1 MLGKGQVTREI
12 SVKAAKATFSTGSL
26 ARNINMDNM
35 EDIVVLEWK
44 FSPPDYFE
52 EPIHI
57 KRDDYV
63 MTISNGTVEA
73 RIRPE
78 IYDKDQ
84 SMRGRL
90 HSSLNDRFLGV
101 QLFSHKPYELSK
113 ASMYRLHPDGRKDIT
128 IFAESGVFKMTVG
141 EVDFILKDKDG
152 NVISDSRQERIQKKR
167 ELAELAEKYR
177 QKDPFVA
184 SILRSYNG
192 AVNDPD
198 NELVHLYEIRDAIAK
213 HFRGESAAISALGI
227 TRTQWSRLR
236 KLANDEPLKQGRHR
250 GKNPGVLRDATEGE
264 LGEARSIARNIV
276 KAYLDYLESLR

>member
-1 MLGKGQVTREI
+1 MDTD
-12 SVKAAKATFSTGSL
+12 
-26 ARNINMDNM
+26 MDNM

-52 EPIHI
+52 EPIHV

-73 RIRPE
+73 RIKPE
-78 IYDKDQ
+78 LYDKDQ
-84 SMRGRL
+84 SMRDRL

-101 QLFSHKPYELSK
+101 QLLSHKPYELSK

-128 IFAESGVFKMTVG
+128 IFPEPIVIRVSTG
-141 EVDFILKDKDG
+141 EPDIIVKDKDG
-152 NVISDSRQERIQKKR
+152 NVISDSRQERIQKKQ
-167 ELAELAEKYR
+167 ELAELVEKYR
-177 QKDPFVA
+177 QRDPFVA
-184 SILRSYNG
+184 AILRSYNE
-192 AVNDPD
+192 AVDDRD

-213 HFRGESAAISALGI
+213 HFGGESAAESVLGI
-227 TRTQWSRLR
+227 TGTQWSRLG

-264 LGEARSIARNIV
+264 LREARSIARNLIE
-276 KAYLDYLESLR
+276 AYLNYLESLK

>member
-1 MLGKGQVTREI
+1 
-12 SVKAAKATFSTGSL
+12 
-26 ARNINMDNM
+26 M

-63 MTISNGTVEA
+63 MTINNGAVEA

-84 SMRGRL
+84 SMRDRL
-90 HSSLNDRFLGV
+90 HISLNDRFLGV

-128 IFAESGVFKMTVG
+128 IFPEPIVITVSMG
-141 EVDFILKDKDG
+141 EPDIIVKDKDG
-152 NVISDSRQERIQKKR
+152 NVISDSRHERIHRKE
-167 ELAELAEKYR
+167 ELSELAEKYH
-177 QKDPFVA
+177 QKDPLVA
-184 SILRSYNG
+184 SVLRSYNK

-198 NELVHLYEIRDAIAK
+198 NELVHLYEIREAMAK
-213 HFRGESAAISALGI
+213 HFGDESSAQNILGI
-227 TRTQWSRLR
+227 SRKQWSKLG
-236 KLANDEPLKQGRHR
+236 KLANDEPLRQGGHR
-250 GKNPGVLRDATEGE
+250 GKNLGGLRDATEGE
-264 LGEARSIARNIV
+264 LKEARSISRNIV
-276 KAYLDYLESLR
+276 EAYLDYLESPK

>member
-1 MLGKGQVTREI
+1 
-12 SVKAAKATFSTGSL
+12 
-26 ARNINMDNM
+26 MDNT

-57 KRDDYV
+57 KRDDYI

-84 SMRGRL
+84 SMRDRL
-90 HSSLNDRFLGV
+90 YSSLNDRFLGV

-128 IFAESGVFKMTVG
+128 IFPESCVMTMTMG
-141 EVDFILKDKDG
+141 EPDIIVTDKDG
-152 NVISDSRQERIQKKR
+152 NIISDSKKARVQKKR
-167 ELAELAEKYR
+167 ELAELVEKYR
-177 QKDPFVA
+177 QKDSFVA
-184 SILRSYNG
+184 SLLKSYNE

-198 NELVHLYEIRDAIAK
+198 NELVHLYEIRDAIAEK
-213 HFRGESAAISALGI
+213 FGGEPGARSGLGI
-227 TRTQWSRLR
+227 TGTQWSRLG

-250 GKNPGVLRDATEGE
+250 GKNPGILRDATEGE
-264 LGEARSIARNIV
+264 LKEARGIARNLV
-276 KAYLDYLESLR
+276 EAYLDYLESLN

>member
-1 MLGKGQVTREI
+1 MNT
-12 SVKAAKATFSTGSL
+12 
-26 ARNINMDNM
+26 NMDNM

-78 IYDKDQ
+78 LYDKDQ
-84 SMRGRL
+84 SIRDRL

-113 ASMYRLHPDGRKDIT
+113 ASMYRLHRDGRKDVT
-128 IFAESGVFKMTVG
+128 IFPEPILITVSMG
-141 EVDFILKDKDG
+141 KPDIIVKDKDG
-152 NVISDSRQERIQKKR
+152 NVISDSRQERIQKKQ

-177 QKDPFVA
+177 QKDPFLA
-184 SILRSYNG
+184 SILHSYNE

-213 HFRGESAAISALGI
+213 HFRGELAAKSVLGI
-227 TRTQWSRLR
+227 SGTQWSRLG

-264 LGEARSIARNIV
+264 LREARSITRNLV
-276 KAYLDYLESLR
+276 EAYLDYLEGLK

>member
-1 MLGKGQVTREI
+1 MDT
-12 SVKAAKATFSTGSL
+12 
-26 ARNINMDNM
+26 NMDNM

-78 IYDKDQ
+78 LYDKDQ
-84 SMRGRL
+84 SIRDRL

-113 ASMYRLHPDGRKDIT
+113 ASMYRLHRDGRKDIT
-128 IFAESGVFKMTVG
+128 IFPEPILITVSMG
-141 EVDFILKDKDG
+141 EPDIIVKDKDG
-152 NVISDSRQERIQKKR
+152 NVISDSRQERIQKKQ

-177 QKDPFVA
+177 QKDPFLA
-184 SILRSYNG
+184 SILHSYNE

-213 HFRGESAAISALGI
+213 HFGGELAAKSVLGI
-227 TRTQWSRLR
+227 SGTQWSRLG

-264 LGEARSIARNIV
+264 LREARSITRNLV
-276 KAYLDYLESLR
+276 EAYLDYLEGLK

>member
-1 MLGKGQVTREI
+1 M
-12 SVKAAKATFSTGSL
+12 
-26 ARNINMDNM
+26 NINMDNT

-57 KRDDYV
+57 KRDDYI

-84 SMRGRL
+84 SMRDRL
-90 HSSLNDRFLGV
+90 YSSLNDRFLGV

-128 IFAESGVFKMTVG
+128 IFPESCVMTMTMG
-141 EVDFILKDKDG
+141 EPDIIVTDKDG
-152 NVISDSRQERIQKKR
+152 KIIGDSKNARVQKKR
-167 ELAELAEKYR
+167 ELAELVEKYR
-177 QKDPFVA
+177 QKDFFVA
-184 SILRSYNG
+184 SLLKSYNE

-198 NELVHLYEIRDAIAK
+198 NELVHLYEIRDAIAEK
-213 HFRGESAAISALGI
+213 FGGEPGARSGLGI
-227 TRTQWSRLR
+227 TGTQWSRLG

-250 GKNPGVLRDATEGE
+250 GKNPGILRDATEGE
-264 LGEARSIARNIV
+264 LKEARGIARNLV
-276 KAYLDYLESLR
+276 KAYLDYLESLN

>member
-1 MLGKGQVTREI
+1 M
-12 SVKAAKATFSTGSL
+12 
-26 ARNINMDNM
+26 NINMDNM

-84 SMRGRL
+84 SMRDRL

-113 ASMYRLHPDGRKDIT
+113 ASIYRLHPDGRKDIT
-128 IFAESGVFKMTVG
+128 IFPEPIVITLSMG
-141 EVDFILKDKDG
+141 EPDIIVKDKDG
-152 NVISDSRQERIQKKR
+152 NVISDSRHERIQKKQK
-167 ELAELAEKYR
+167 LAELAEKYR
-177 QKDPFVA
+177 QKDSCVA
-184 SILRSYNG
+184 SLLNSYDK

-198 NELVHLYEIRDAIAK
+198 NELVHLYEIREAIEK
-213 HFRGESAAISALGI
+213 RFGGKSAARSALGI
-227 TRTQWSRLR
+227 TGTQWSRLGN
-236 KLANDEPLKQGRHR
+236 LANDESLKRV
-250 GKNPGVLRDATEGE
+250 NPILR
-264 LGEARSIARNIV
+264 
-276 KAYLDYLESLR
+276 

>member
-1 MLGKGQVTREI
+1 
-12 SVKAAKATFSTGSL
+12 
-26 ARNINMDNM
+26 MDNM

-78 IYDKDQ
+78 LYDKDQ
-84 SMRGRL
+84 SIRDRL

-113 ASMYRLHPDGRKDIT
+113 ASMYRLHRDGRKDVT
-128 IFAESGVFKMTVG
+128 IFPEPILITVSMG
-141 EVDFILKDKDG
+141 EPDIIVKDKDE
-152 NVISDSRQERIQKKR
+152 NVISDSRQERIQKKQ

-177 QKDPFVA
+177 QKDPFLA
-184 SILRSYNG
+184 SILHSYNE

-213 HFRGESAAISALGI
+213 HFEGELAAKSVLGI
-227 TRTQWSRLR
+227 SGTQWSRLG

-264 LGEARSIARNIV
+264 LREARSITRNLV
-276 KAYLDYLESLR
+276 EAYLDYLEGLK

>member
-1 MLGKGQVTREI
+1 
-12 SVKAAKATFSTGSL
+12 
-26 ARNINMDNM
+26 MDNT

-52 EPIHI
+52 EAIHI

-63 MTISNGTVEA
+63 LTINNGTVEA

-78 IYDKDQ
+78 TYDKDQ
-84 SMRGRL
+84 SMRDRL
-90 HSSLNDRFLGV
+90 HASLNDRFLGV

-113 ASMYRLHPDGRKDIT
+113 ASMYRLHPNGRRDIT
-128 IFAESGVFKMTVG
+128 IFPEPIVIKVSIG
-141 EVDFILKDKDG
+141 EPDIIVKDKDG
-152 NVISDSRQERIQKKR
+152 TIITDSRQERIQKKQ

-184 SILRSYNG
+184 SILRSYNE

-198 NELVHLYEIRDAIAK
+198 NELVHLYEIRDSIAK
-213 HFRGESAAISALGI
+213 RFGGESAAQSELGI
-227 TRTQWSRLR
+227 TGKRWSRLG

-250 GKNPGVLRDATEGE
+250 GKSPGVLRDATEGE
-264 LGEARSIARNIV
+264 LREARSIARNLV
-276 KAYLDYLESLR
+276 EALLDYLESSK

>member
-1 MLGKGQVTREI
+1 M
-12 SVKAAKATFSTGSL
+12 
-26 ARNINMDNM
+26 NINMDNM

-52 EPIHI
+52 EPIQI

-63 MTISNGTVEA
+63 MTISNDTVEA

-78 IYDKDQ
+78 IYDNDQ
-84 SMRGRL
+84 SMRDRL

-128 IFAESGVFKMTVG
+128 IFPEPIVITVSMG
-141 EVDFILKDKDG
+141 EPDIIVKDKDG
-152 NVISDSRQERIQKKR
+152 NVISDSRHERIQKKQK
-167 ELAELAEKYR
+167 LAELAEKYR
-177 QKDPFVA
+177 QKDPVVA
-184 SILRSYNG
+184 SVLRSYNE

-213 HFRGESAAISALGI
+213 ELGGEPAARGALGI
-227 TRTQWSRLR
+227 TGTQWTRLG

-250 GKNPGVLRDATEGE
+250 GKSPGVLRDATEEE
-264 LGEARSIARNIV
+264 LKEARAIARNLV
-276 KAYLDYLESLR
+276 EAYLDYLESPN